1 MLQIHHSKWADFFDL
16 IGTIVVGVIAFVPMS
31 LLIGTCIVK
40 FTIEDM
46 VYDYKNKKAWEEYL
60 ND

>member
-16 IGTIVVGVIAFVPMS
+16 IGTIVVGAIAFVPMS
-31 LLIGTCIVK
+31 LLIGACIVK

-46 VYDYKNKKAWEEYL
+46 VYDYKKKKAWEEYL